1 MTVSA
6 DPDVADV
13 ASREAVLTV
22 PHNPEFGGHHNGG
35 QIIFG
40 PDGYLWI
47 TVGDGQAPQ
56 EADVAQDT
64 GDLRG
69 SILRI
74 RVQGAPLTADYTVP
88 LDNPFAN
95 GPASS
100 RPEVYMYGL
109 RNPWRIAF
117 DPGPDLIYIADVGEN
132 RREKLNVV
140 SRTAA
145 GTNLGW
151 DVLEGTYCRSSDCT
165 TVLDTTVLPVMEYAH
180 DAGAAIIGGYVYAGQ
195 RAPCSTGD
203 SSSPTSKDSSGA

>member
-64 GDLRG
+64 GDLIG

-74 RVQGAPLTADYTVP
+74 RV
-88 LDNPFAN
+88 
-95 GPASS
+95 
-100 RPEVYMYGL
+100 
-109 RNPWRIAF
+109 
-117 DPGPDLIYIADVGEN
+117 
-132 RREKLNVV
+132 
-140 SRTAA
+140 
-145 GTNLGW
+145 
-151 DVLEGTYCRSSDCT
+151 
-165 TVLDTTVLPVMEYAH
+165 
-180 DAGAAIIGGYVYAGQ
+180 
-195 RAPCSTGD
+195 
-203 SSSPTSKDSSGA
+203 